1 MSFIYRLA
9 YFLVGGILGSIVVY
23 FIWGK
28 NKTTFCYL
36 PNCRTL
42 KDIRLKKRAFVPS
55 VQELVNNN
63 ELDTAAITD
72 AYLNGSVD
80 FSKSKTKLKSCKV
93 YLIENN
99 YNQKSYEFLVENC
112 DSIALIKNVVI
123 KSI

>member
-28 NKTTFCYL
+28 KKTTFCYL

-112 DSIALIKNVVI
+112 DSIALITNVVI
-123 KSI
+123 K

>member
-1 MSFIYRLA
+1 MNFIHRFG

-28 NKTTFCYL
+28 KKTTFCYL

-42 KDIRLKKRAFVPS
+42 KDVRLKKRAFAPS

-63 ELDTAAITD
+63 ELDTAAISD

-80 FSKSKTKLKSCKV
+80 FSKSNTKLKSCKT
-93 YLIENN
+93 YIIESN

-123 KSI
+123 K

>member
-1 MSFIYRLA
+1 MSFIHRLS
-9 YFLVGGILGSIVVY
+9 YFLVGGILGSILVY

-28 NKTTFCYL
+28 KKTTFCYL

-42 KDIRLKKRAFVPS
+42 KDFRLKKRAFSPL
-55 VQELVNNN
+55 VQELINNK

-72 AYLNGSVD
+72 AYLNGTVD
-80 FSKSKTKLKSCKV
+80 FSKSKTKLKSCNLYV
-93 YLIENN
+93 LESS

-123 KSI
+123 K

>member
-28 NKTTFCYL
+28 KKTSFCYL

>member
-1 MSFIYRLA
+1 MSFIHRFA
-9 YFLVGGILGSIVVY
+9 YFLVGGILGSIIVY

-28 NKTTFCYL
+28 KKTTFCYL

-42 KDIRLKKRAFVPS
+42 KDVRLKKRAFAPS

-63 ELDTAAITD
+63 ELDTAAISD

-80 FSKSKTKLKSCKV
+80 FSKSKTKLKSCKLYV
-93 YLIENN
+93 IESN

-112 DSIALIKNVVI
+112 DSIALIKNVII
-123 KSI
+123 K